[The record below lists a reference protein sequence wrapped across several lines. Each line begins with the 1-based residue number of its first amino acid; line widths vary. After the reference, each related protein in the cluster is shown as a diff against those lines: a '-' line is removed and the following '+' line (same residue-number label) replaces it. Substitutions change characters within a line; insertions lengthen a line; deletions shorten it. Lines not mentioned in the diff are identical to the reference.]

1 MKKRIALLLVGLLLF
16 GCLTAGCAEGM
27 LILDN
32 PVLIGWAVNYGAME
46 LLMQEQGIPMDSHG
60 VNGSISYYEKNIR
73 TGANG
78 ERVADGGAYSKQ
90 GTYMLGMGAGVDQED
105 LWYVTMTFNAGAD
118 KDQCANNV
126 FCMLYAFD
134 DLRETLSASEND
146 GLLQEMINM
155 LVGDNGTFGIQLN
168 GKIIM
173 RKELGNGQVIIG
185 VDSIPFYEAF
195 YAGSLTEYY
204 NLDE

>member
-1 MKKRIALLLVGLLLF
+1 MVLACLLLSV
-16 GCLTAGCAEGM
+16 CATAGWAEEM
-27 LILDN
+27 KILDN
-32 PVLIGWAVNYGAME
+32 PVLIEWAINCAAME
-46 LLMQEQGIPMDSHG
+46 LIVEQEGISIDRHEA
-60 VNGSISYYEKNIR
+60 NGSISYYEKNIR
-73 TGANG
+73 FGANG
-78 ERVADGGAYSKQ
+78 ERVADGGTYSKQ

-105 LWYVTMTFNAGAD
+105 LWYVTMTFNPGVD
-118 KDQCANNV
+118 KDQCANII
-126 FCMLYAFD
+126 FCMLYAFN
-134 DLRETLSASEND
+134 DLRETLSAEGNE
-146 GLLQEMINM
+146 GLLQEIINQ

-168 GKIIM
+168 QKIIM